1 MGCDPYERHLFKS
14 KKPQTRLFDR
24 LWVNK
29 LVVVFGQSLDAAS
42 AEDLTNGLAILHHR
56 NALKIRQEFAPC
68 CHQRVTAIMTEGCGF
83 TTLTALCHLV
93 TSYAL

>member
-1 MGCDPYERHLFKS
+1 MRRWFKS

-29 LVVVFGQSLDAAS
+29 IVVIFGQSLDTAR
-42 AEDLTNGLAILHHR
+42 AEDSTNGLAILHHR

-83 TTLTALCHLV
+83 STLTALCHFV